1 MANLY
6 KPRQPQFRHIS
17 LIENLTETQLEEQGY
32 YIGSPCPHGHV
43 IRDTENHWCYF
54 CVKKIL
60 SNVCGFDVNYLHK
73 DYKVKY
79 AELWRR
85 VSVGSQNECWI
96 IGDSGHRSPKRICMP
111 SYRSFYSKV
120 KSENVNIHKALYQ
133 CAWGDIGSLLV
144 TRTCGNPSCGNPL
157 HMTSSWNRAY
167 PPAGVVPFEIDFKA
181 EKLMLYNRQLA
192 TKQQPEKIIEQSF
205 KQAIRSPFIAVEAP
219 EYDEG

>member
-133 CAWGDIGSLLV
+133 
-144 TRTCGNPSCGNPL
+144 
-157 HMTSSWNRAY
+157 
-167 PPAGVVPFEIDFKA
+167 PAGVVPFEIDFKA

-205 KQAIRSPFIAVEAP
+205 KQTIRSPFIAVEAP